1 MFFAL
6 SKILGFFAAPSNLVV
21 SIGIVGLLLMMTR
34 FARAGRR
41 LAVASLVLLAILGL
55 SPVGNALILPL
66 EQRFPPWNA
75 VRGAPD
81 GIIVLGGAI
90 TPDIS
95 SVRDDVALNEAAE
108 RMTVVSGLARRYPE
122 ARILFTGGSGAL
134 LPGPGT
140 EAEFALRLFERFGI
154 ARSRILL
161 EDRSRNTIENAIF
174 SKSLAAPKPGERW
187 LLVTSAFHLPR
198 AVGVFRKAGFEVEPY
213 PVDWRTRG
221 PQDAWRPFATMG
233 EGLRRTD
240 IAVREW
246 VGLPVYWLIGKS
258 SELFPAPDR

>member
-6 SKILGFFAAPSNLVV
+6 SKILGFFAAPSNLLV

-41 LAVASLVLLAILGL
+41 LAFASLVLLAILGL

-66 EQRFPPWNA
+66 EQRFPPWDA
-75 VRGAPD
+75 ARGAPD

-90 TPDIS
+90 TPEIS

-108 RMTVVSGLARRYPE
+108 RMTVVSELARRYPA
-122 ARILFTGGSGAL
+122 ARILFTGGRGTL
-134 LPGPGT
+134 LPGPRT

-198 AVGVFRKAGFEVEPY
+198 SVGVFRKAGFKVEPY

-221 PQDAWRPFATMG
+221 PQDAWWPFATVG

-246 VGLPVYWLIGKS
+246 VGLSVYWLIGKS
-258 SELFPAPDR
+258 SDLFPAPGR